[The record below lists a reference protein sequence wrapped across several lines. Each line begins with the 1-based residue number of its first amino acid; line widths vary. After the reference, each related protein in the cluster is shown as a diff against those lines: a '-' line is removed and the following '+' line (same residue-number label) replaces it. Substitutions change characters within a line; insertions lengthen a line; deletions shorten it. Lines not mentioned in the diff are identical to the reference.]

1 VHYSPQGLPQNHG
14 VWVHAESNATK
25 EGIGQMNA
33 FISPANDSV
42 IGSSLNKMSDA
53 LLVSAAKSG
62 DAIAFVELSTR
73 HSEMI
78 LRRTYRIVKNWQD
91 AEDVL
96 QESFMKAFVHL
107 KDFQE
112 RSSFSSWL
120 TRIAINSAL
129 MLLRKKRGHI
139 EISADAVDDEF
150 GIRERWEPKDRA
162 ESPES
167 RCARR
172 EWEGLLKGAIQ
183 GLPPLLRDVVQL
195 SHGEDRSMEEI
206 AQFLGISVPAVKSRL
221 ARARTALRI
230 SLASSNW

>member
-1 VHYSPQGLPQNHG
+1 
-14 VWVHAESNATK
+14 
-25 EGIGQMNA
+25 
-33 FISPANDSV
+33 
-42 IGSSLNKMSDA
+42 MSDA
-53 LLVSAAKSG
+53 LFSLGCEIWGRV
-62 DAIAFVELSTR
+62 AFVELSTR
-73 HSEMI
+73 HSDMI

-96 QESFMKAFVHL
+96 QDSFMKAFVHL

-139 EISADAVDDEF
+139 EISTDAIDDEF
-150 GIRERWEPKDRA
+150 GIHDRCEPRDRA
-162 ESPES
+162 DSPES

-172 EWEGLLKGAIQ
+172 EREVLLKGAIQ
-183 GLPPLLRDVVQL
+183 GLPPLVRDVVQL

-221 ARARTALRI
+221 ARARRALRI
-230 SLASSNW
+230 SLDSSNW

>member
-1 VHYSPQGLPQNHG
+1 
-14 VWVHAESNATK
+14 
-25 EGIGQMNA
+25 MNA
-33 FISPANDSV
+33 FISTGNDCLFA
-42 IGSSLNKMSDA
+42 SSHDQMSDA

-62 DAIAFVELSTR
+62 DGIAFVELSAR

-107 KDFQE
+107 NAFEE

-129 MLLRKKRGHI
+129 MLLRKKRGHL
-139 EISADAVDDEF
+139 EISTDAMDDEF
-150 GIRERWEPKDRA
+150 GAWNFWGPRDSA

-172 EWEGLLKGAIQ
+172 EREELLKEAIR
-183 GLPPLLRDVVQL
+183 GLPPLLREVVQL
-195 SHGEDRSMEEI
+195 SHGEDRSMQEI
-206 AQFLGISVPAVKSRL
+206 AQFLGISVSAVKSRL
-221 ARARTALRI
+221 ARARSALRT
-230 SLASSNW
+230 SLASRNW

>member
-1 VHYSPQGLPQNHG
+1 
-14 VWVHAESNATK
+14 
-25 EGIGQMNA
+25 MNA
-33 FISPANDSV
+33 FISTGNDCLFA
-42 IGSSLNKMSDA
+42 SSHDQMSDA

-62 DAIAFVELSTR
+62 DSIAFVALSER

-107 KDFQE
+107 NAFEE

-129 MLLRKKRGHI
+129 MLLRKKRGHL
-139 EISADAVDDEF
+139 EISTDAMDDEF
-150 GIRERWEPKDRA
+150 GAWNRWGPRDGA

-167 RCARR
+167 RCAQR
-172 EWEGLLKGAIQ
+172 EREELLKGAIQ
-183 GLPPLLRDVVQL
+183 GLPPLLREVVQL
-195 SHGEDRSMEEI
+195 SHGEDRSMQEI
-206 AQFLGISVPAVKSRL
+206 AQCLGISVPAVKSRL
-221 ARARTALRI
+221 ARARSALRT
-230 SLASSNW
+230 SLASRNW

>member
-1 VHYSPQGLPQNHG
+1 
-14 VWVHAESNATK
+14 
-25 EGIGQMNA
+25 MNA
-33 FISPANDSV
+33 FVSPGNDSV
-42 IGSSLNKMSDA
+42 IGNSHDKMSDA

-62 DAIAFVELSTR
+62 DAFAFVELSAR

-107 KDFQE
+107 NGFQE

-129 MLLRKKRGHI
+129 MLLRKRRGHL
-139 EISADAVDDEF
+139 EISTDAMDDEF
-150 GIRERWEPKDRA
+150 GVWHRWGPRDGA

-172 EWEGLLKGAIQ
+172 EREELLKGAIQ
-183 GLPPLLRDVVQL
+183 GLPPLLREVVQL
-195 SHGEDRSMEEI
+195 SHGEERSMEEI

-221 ARARTALRI
+221 ARARMALRI
-230 SLASSNW
+230 SLASRNR

>member
-1 VHYSPQGLPQNHG
+1 
-14 VWVHAESNATK
+14 
-25 EGIGQMNA
+25 
-33 FISPANDSV
+33 
-42 IGSSLNKMSDA
+42 
-53 LLVSAAKSG
+53 
-62 DAIAFVELSTR
+62 
-73 HSEMI
+73 MI

-107 KDFQE
+107 NGFQE

-129 MLLRKKRGHI
+129 MLLRKKRGHL
-139 EISADAVDDEF
+139 EISTDAMDKEF
-150 GIRERWEPKDRA
+150 GVWDRWEPRDRT
-162 ESPES
+162 EGPEG

-172 EWEGLLKGAIQ
+172 EREELLNRAIQ
-183 GLPPLLRDVVQL
+183 GLPPLLREVVQL

-206 AQFLGISVPAVKSRL
+206 ARFLGISVPAAKSRL

-230 SLASSNW
+230 SLASLNW

>member
-1 VHYSPQGLPQNHG
+1 
-14 VWVHAESNATK
+14 
-25 EGIGQMNA
+25 MNA
-33 FISPANDSV
+33 FISTGNDSV
-42 IGSSLNKMSDA
+42 FGSSHDQMSDA

-62 DAIAFVELSTR
+62 DAIAFVALSAR
-73 HSEMI
+73 HSEMV
-78 LRRTYRIVKNWQD
+78 LRRTYRIVKNWED

-107 KDFQE
+107 NAFEE

-129 MLLRKKRGHI
+129 MLLRKKRGHL
-139 EISADAVDDEF
+139 EISTDAMDDEF
-150 GIRERWEPKDRA
+150 GVWNRWGPRDST

-172 EWEGLLKGAIQ
+172 EREELLKGAIR
-183 GLPPLLRDVVQL
+183 GLPPLLREVVQL
-195 SHGEDRSMEEI
+195 SHLEDRSMQEI

-221 ARARTALRI
+221 ARARSALRI
-230 SLASSNW
+230 SLASRNW

>member
-1 VHYSPQGLPQNHG
+1 
-14 VWVHAESNATK
+14 
-25 EGIGQMNA
+25 MNA
-33 FISPANDSV
+33 FMSPVNDYV
-42 IGSSLNKMSDA
+42 IGNSHNKMSDA

-62 DAIAFVELSTR
+62 DAVAFVELSAR

-78 LRRTYRIVKNWQD
+78 LRRTYRIVKNRQD

-107 KDFQE
+107 NGFQE

-120 TRIAINSAL
+120 TRIAINCAL
-129 MLLRKKRGHI
+129 MLLRKKRGHL
-139 EISADAVDDEF
+139 EVSADAMDDEF
-150 GIRERWEPKDRA
+150 GGWNRWEPRDGA

-172 EWEGLLKGAIQ
+172 EREELLKGAIQ
-183 GLPPLLRDVVQL
+183 GLPPLLREVVQL
-195 SHGEDRSMEEI
+195 THGEERSMEEI

-221 ARARTALRI
+221 ARARTALRL
-230 SLASSNW
+230 SLASRNW

>member
-1 VHYSPQGLPQNHG
+1 MSAL
-14 VWVHAESNATK
+14 
-25 EGIGQMNA
+25 
-33 FISPANDSV
+33 ISPGNGSV
-42 IGSSLNKMSDA
+42 IGSSHDKMSDS

-62 DAIAFVELSTR
+62 DAIAFVELSAR

-96 QESFMKAFVHL
+96 QDSFMKAFVHL
-107 KDFQE
+107 NGFQE

-129 MLLRKKRGHI
+129 MLLRKKRGHL
-139 EISADAVDDEF
+139 EISTDAMDDEF
-150 GIRERWEPKDRA
+150 GDWNRWGPRDGA

-167 RCARR
+167 HCARR
-172 EWEGLLKGAIQ
+172 ECEDLLHGAIQ
-183 GLPPLLRDVVQL
+183 GLPPLLREVVQL
-195 SHGEDRSMEEI
+195 SHGQDRTMEEI

-221 ARARTALRI
+221 ARARMALRI
-230 SLASSNW
+230 SLGWRNR